1 MLFDFKIHR
10 CLIVHKLMY
19 SRDKSAITL
28 HEILLKMRV
37 HFISIGGAVMH
48 NLALALHHKGFTVT
62 GSDDEIYEPAR
73 SRLAQAGILP
83 ATIGWNP
90 AAITPALDAIVLGMH
105 ARKDNPEL
113 IRAQELG
120 LTIYSFPEYM
130 YEQTRD
136 KKRIVIGG
144 SHGKT
149 STTAMIL
156 FVLNYFNMDFD
167 YLVGSLIDGFDT
179 MVGLSPTSQTAVF
192 EGDEYLNSAL
202 DPRPKFHIYKADI
215 GIITGIAWDHIN
227 VFPTY
232 EQYVEQFRI
241 FIRELPAS
249 GALIYCADDPEV
261 KRVSEETPCNAR
273 LIPYTTPEF
282 RVEAGITYILVNGT
296 EIALKVFGKHN
307 LQNMM
312 AAKYAC
318 IEAGVSEEQFFEAI
332 RHFKGTAKRL
342 ETLRET
348 ADSVTYRDFAHAPS
362 KLKATV
368 NAVKQLYPERKLI
381 AAYELHTFSSLN
393 KAFLPQYHGSMAEA
407 DIKAVLFSKH
417 ALEMKK
423 MPMLD
428 EAEVAA
434 GFGDGVKVFT
444 DKDLL
449 HAYIKEHFTGKENL
463 LLMSSGTF
471 DGMDLDF

>member
-1 MLFDFKIHR
+1 
-10 CLIVHKLMY
+10 
-19 SRDKSAITL
+19 
-28 HEILLKMRV
+28 MRV

-62 GSDDEIYEPAR
+62 GSDDEIYEPAK
-73 SRLAQAGILP
+73 SRLEKAGILP
-83 ATIGWNP
+83 TSFGWNSNN
-90 AAITPALDAIVLGMH
+90 ITPDLDAIVLGMH

-120 LTIYSFPEYM
+120 LKIYSFPEYM
-130 YEQTRD
+130 YEQTKD

-156 FVLNYFNMDFD
+156 FVLKYFHIDFD
-167 YLVGSLIDGFDT
+167 YLVGSIIDGFDT
-179 MVGLSPTSQTAVF
+179 MVGISNTSKIAVF

-202 DPRPKFHIYKADI
+202 DPRPKFHFYHTEV

-232 EQYVEQFRI
+232 ENYVEQFEI
-241 FIRELPAS
+241 FIKGLPKE
-249 GALIYCADDPEV
+249 GALIYCADDAEV
-261 KRVSEETPCNAR
+261 KRVSENTPCAAR
-273 LIPYTTPEF
+273 LIPYTTPENEV
-282 RVEAGITYILVNGT
+282 RDGITYVN
-296 EIALKVFGKHN
+296 INKKLIPLKFFGKHN
-307 LQNMM
+307 MQNMM

-318 IEAGVSEEQFFEAI
+318 LEAGITEEQFYEAI
-332 RHFKGTAKRL
+332 QQFKGTAKRL
-342 ETLRET
+342 ETIKET
-348 ADSVTYRDFAHAPS
+348 PTSIIYRDFAHAPS

-368 NAVKQLYPERKLI
+368 NAVKNLYPNRKLI

-393 KAFLPQYHGSMAEA
+393 KDFLPQYHNTMEEA
-407 DIKAVLFSKH
+407 DVKAVLYSKH

-423 MPMLD
+423 MPMLNTV
-428 EAEVAA
+428 EVAKH
-434 GFGDGVKVFT
+434 FGEGVAVFT
-444 DKDLL
+444 DKNELRD
-449 HAYIKEHFTGKENL
+449 YILNHYKGNENL

-471 DGMDLDF
+471 DGMNVEF

>member
-1 MLFDFKIHR
+1 
-10 CLIVHKLMY
+10 
-19 SRDKSAITL
+19 
-28 HEILLKMRV
+28 MRV

-48 NLALALHHKGFTVT
+48 NLALALHNKGYKVS
-62 GSDDEIYEPAR
+62 GSDDEIYEPAK
-73 SRLAQAGILP
+73 SRLEKAGILP
-83 ATIGWNP
+83 AEIGWKTGN
-90 AAITPALDAIVLGMH
+90 ITPDLDAIVLGMH

-113 IRAQELG
+113 VKAQEMG
-120 LTIYSFPEYM
+120 LKIYSFPEYM
-130 YEQTRD
+130 YEQTKE

-156 FVLNYFNMDFD
+156 FVLKYYNVDFD

-179 MVGLSPTSQTAVF
+179 MVGISPTSKLAVF

-202 DPRPKFHIYKADI
+202 DPRPKFHFYKTEV

-232 EQYVEQFRI
+232 ENYVAQFEI
-241 FIRELPAS
+241 FIKDLPAE

-261 KRVSEETPCNAR
+261 KRVSEKTPCKAR
-273 LIPYTTPEF
+273 LIPYSTPQNK
-282 RVEAGITYILVNGT
+282 VENGVTYVIVNGK
-296 EIALKVFGKHN
+296 EIPLNVFGNHN

-312 AAKYAC
+312 AAKFAC
-318 IEAGVSEEQFFEAI
+318 IEVGLSEEQFFDAI
-332 RHFKGTAKRL
+332 QHFKGTAKRL
-342 ETLRET
+342 ETIKET
-348 ADSVTYRDFAHAPS
+348 SSSVIYRDFAHAPS

-368 NAVKQLYPERKLI
+368 NAVKNLYPERKLV
-381 AAYELHTFSSLN
+381 AAYELHTYSSLN
-393 KAFLPQYHGSMAEA
+393 KAFLPHYKDSMAEA
-407 DIKAVLFSKH
+407 DVAAVLFSKH

-428 EAEVAA
+428 EEEVVQ
-434 GFGDGVKVFT
+434 GFGGNIKVFT
-444 DKDLL
+444 DKTELRSFL
-449 HAYIKEHFTGKENL
+449 EAHYSGKENL

-471 DGMDLDF
+471 DGMSMAF

>member
-1 MLFDFKIHR
+1 
-10 CLIVHKLMY
+10 
-19 SRDKSAITL
+19 
-28 HEILLKMRV
+28 MRV

-62 GSDDEIYEPAR
+62 GSDDEIYEPAK
-73 SRLAQAGILP
+73 SRLEKAGILP
-83 ATIGWNP
+83 TSFGWNSNN
-90 AAITPALDAIVLGMH
+90 ITPDLDAIVLGMH

-120 LTIYSFPEYM
+120 LKIYSFPEYM
-130 YEQTRD
+130 YEQTKD

-156 FVLNYFNMDFD
+156 FVLKYFHIDFD
-167 YLVGSLIDGFDT
+167 YLVGSIIDGFDT
-179 MVGLSPTSQTAVF
+179 MVGISNTSKIAVF

-202 DPRPKFHIYKADI
+202 DPRPKFHFYHTEV

-232 EQYVEQFRI
+232 ENYVEQFEI
-241 FIRELPAS
+241 FIKGLPKE
-249 GALIYCADDPEV
+249 GALIYCADDAEV
-261 KRVSEETPCNAR
+261 KRVSENTPCAAR
-273 LIPYTTPEF
+273 LIPYTTPENE
-282 RVEAGITYILVNGT
+282 VIDGITYVN
-296 EIALKVFGKHN
+296 INKKLIPLKFFGKHN
-307 LQNMM
+307 MQNMM

-318 IEAGVSEEQFFEAI
+318 LEAGITEEQFYEAI
-332 RHFKGTAKRL
+332 QQFKGTAKRL
-342 ETLRET
+342 ETIKET
-348 ADSVTYRDFAHAPS
+348 PTSIIYRDFAHAPS

-368 NAVKQLYPERKLI
+368 NAVKNLYPNRKLI

-393 KAFLPQYHGSMAEA
+393 KDFLPQYHNTMEEA
-407 DIKAVLFSKH
+407 DVKAVLYSKH

-423 MPMLD
+423 MPMLNTV
-428 EAEVAA
+428 EVAKH
-434 GFGDGVKVFT
+434 FGEGVAVFT
-444 DKDLL
+444 DKNELRD
-449 HAYIKEHFTGKENL
+449 YILNHYKGNENL

-471 DGMDLDF
+471 DGMNVEF

>member
-1 MLFDFKIHR
+1 
-10 CLIVHKLMY
+10 
-19 SRDKSAITL
+19 
-28 HEILLKMRV
+28 MRV

-48 NLALALHHKGFTVT
+48 NLALALHHKGFIVT

-73 SRLAQAGILP
+73 SRLAKAGILP
-83 ATIGWNP
+83 KSIGWDVGN
-90 AAITPALDAIVLGMH
+90 ITPDLDAIVLGMH

-113 IRAQELG
+113 IKARELG
-120 LTIYSFPEYM
+120 LKIYSFPEYM
-130 YEQTRD
+130 YEQTKD

-156 FVLNYFNMDFD
+156 FVLKYFNVDFD
-167 YLVGSLIDGFDT
+167 YLVGSIIDGFDT
-179 MVGLSPTSQTAVF
+179 MVGISKTSKVAVF

-202 DPRPKFHIYKADI
+202 DPRPKFHFYHTEV

-232 EQYVEQFRI
+232 ENYVEQFEI
-241 FIRELPAS
+241 FIKGLPKE

-261 KRVSEETPCNAR
+261 KRVSENTPCAAR
-273 LIPYTTPEF
+273 LIPYTTPENE
-282 RVEAGITYILVNGT
+282 VKDGITYIKVNGQSLP
-296 EIALKVFGKHN
+296 LKFFGKHN
-307 LQNMM
+307 MQNMM

-318 IEAGVSEEQFFEAI
+318 MEAGISEEQFYEAI
-332 RHFKGTAKRL
+332 QQFKGTAKRL
-342 ETLRET
+342 ETIKET
-348 ADSVTYRDFAHAPS
+348 PLSIIYRDFAHAPS

-368 NAVKQLYPERKLI
+368 NAVKNLYPERKLI
-381 AAYELHTFSSLN
+381 AAYELHTYSSLN
-393 KAFLPQYHGSMAEA
+393 KDFLPHYHNSMEEA
-407 DIKAVLFSKH
+407 DVKAVLFSKH

-428 EAEVAA
+428 VAEVAQH
-434 GFGDGVKVFT
+434 FGEGVHVFT
-444 DKDLL
+444 DKDEL
-449 HAYIKEHFTGKENL
+449 HAYISEHYTGNENL

-471 DGMDLDF
+471 DGMNVQF

>member
-1 MLFDFKIHR
+1 
-10 CLIVHKLMY
+10 
-19 SRDKSAITL
+19 
-28 HEILLKMRV
+28 MRV

-48 NLALALHHKGFTVT
+48 NLALALHNKGYQVT
-62 GSDDEIYEPAR
+62 GSDDEIYEPAK
-73 SRLAQAGILP
+73 SRLEKAGILP
-83 ATIGWNP
+83 AETGWNP
-90 AAITPALDAIVLGMH
+90 THITEDLDAIVLGMH

-113 IRAQELG
+113 LKAQELG
-120 LTIYSFPEYM
+120 LKIYSFPEYM
-130 YEQTRD
+130 YEQTRV

-156 FVLNYFNMDFD
+156 FVLKYYNIDFD

-179 MVGLSPTSQTAVF
+179 MVGISATSKLAVF

-202 DPRPKFHIYKADI
+202 DPRPKFHFYKTDV

-232 EQYVEQFRI
+232 ENYVEQFEI
-241 FIRELPAS
+241 FIKALPAT

-261 KRVSEETPCNAR
+261 KRVSENTPCPAR
-273 LIPYTTPEF
+273 LIPYSTPNNK
-282 RVEAGITYILVNGT
+282 VENGVTYITVNGK
-296 EIALKVFGKHN
+296 EIPLKVFGNHN

-312 AAKYAC
+312 AAKFAC
-318 IEAGVSEEQFFEAI
+318 IEAGLSEEQFFGAI
-332 RHFKGTAKRL
+332 QHFKGTAKRL
-342 ETLRET
+342 ETIKET
-348 ADSVTYRDFAHAPS
+348 ATSIVYRDFAHAPS

-368 NAVKQLYPERKLI
+368 NAVKGLYPDRKLV
-381 AAYELHTFSSLN
+381 AVYELHTYSSLN
-393 KAFLPQYHGSMAEA
+393 KAFLPHYKDSMAEA
-407 DIKAVLFSKH
+407 DVSAVLFSRH

-428 EAEVAA
+428 EQEVAD
-434 GFGDGVKVFT
+434 GFGGTVKVFT
-444 DKDLL
+444 DKNELRKFIDA
-449 HAYIKEHFTGKENL
+449 HYTGNENL

-471 DGMDLDF
+471 DGMNMEF